1 MQNGSMPNLKASD
14 LHGSWELVEWRI
26 EYSEGR
32 APSWPFGK
40 DAVGVLMYAPDG
52 WMSATMSKRERAAL
66 TDGTAMKPDEAS
78 RARSFGEY
86 LAYCGTWT
94 LSGSTVSHDVRMS
107 MNPVLIGLPHARE
120 AALDGNALT
129 LIANE
134 PGPAGATRVHHIL
147 WRSVPALSAAT
158 TSPLATT

>member
-1 MQNGSMPNLKASD
+1 MPDVNVSD
-14 LHGSWELVEWRI
+14 LLGSWELIEWRI

-40 DAVGVLMYAPDG
+40 DPAGLLMYAPDG
-52 WMSATMSKRERAAL
+52 WMSATMTKRVRAAL
-66 TDGTAMKPDEAS
+66 GDGTAMKPDDAS

-94 LSGSTVSHDVRMS
+94 LNGSTVVHDVRMS

-120 AALDGNALT
+120 ATIKDGVLT

-147 WRSVPALSAAT
+147 WRRPPASL
-158 TSPLATT
+158 

>member
-1 MQNGSMPNLKASD
+1 MTD
-14 LHGSWELVEWRI
+14 LNVADLLGSWELIEWRI

-40 DAVGVLMYAPDG
+40 DATGLLMYAPDG

-66 TDGTAMKPDEAS
+66 ADGTAMKPDEAS

-86 LAYCGTWT
+86 LAYAGTWT
-94 LSGSTVSHDVRMS
+94 LAGSTVSHDVRMS
-107 MNPVLIGLPHARE
+107 MNPVLIGLPHAR
-120 AALDGNALT
+120 AASLADGVLT

-134 PGPAGATRVHHIL
+134 PGPGGATRVHHIL
-147 WRSVPALSAAT
+147 WRRPA
-158 TSPLATT
+158 